1 MNNRLR
7 RWLVFS
13 LLNYYWNYRIELS
26 NPRAGVADRQR
37 RVGLVRLGGQ
47 KREGEEC
54 ESDESFHGLASYPF
68 FLGVFVLFFTTAA

>member
-1 MNNRLR
+1 MLICDAGRGAAVNLPKAY
-7 RWLVFS
+7 LP
-13 LLNYYWNYRIELS
+13 

-54 ESDESFHGLASYPF
+54 ESDESFHGLS
-68 FLGVFVLFFTTAA
+68 